1 MVAECNDAPM
11 CDEEYGVSYYF
22 DRSRLIW
29 KFAKIEEHTGREIAI
44 SEKPALRLLL
54 DGEKSR
60 FE

>member
-1 MVAECNDAPM
+1 M

-22 DRSRLIW
+22 DRNRLIW
-29 KFAKIEEHTGREIAI
+29 KFTKIEEHTGMEIAI